1 MQSSIRQLKLEINW
15 RARYKVHK
23 SGLRGL
29 CKCFLLS
36 VDGMKGQDPAAGTA
50 TEVAAAEDPNRRY
63 VCCINLY
70 RWINPVA

>member
-1 MQSSIRQLKLEINW
+1 MSDLDPQQRQPL
-15 RARYKVHK
+15 
-23 SGLRGL
+23 LR
-29 CKCFLLS
+29 CLLLDPGPS
-36 VDGMKGQDPAAGTA
+36 FHPPVDGMKGQDPAAGTA